1 MTDDN
6 LLRRLRGDSSVREQ
20 LLADLGPVPDAFD
33 GGRYALVDRWPYPP
47 GPGGPLV
54 GRRDSPAHGAYV
66 HEEADELV
74 LCVANNGWPIDVRR
88 CPGPNPGSL
97 AYLDA
102 TSSWVSQQDTLLGTS
117 DPMQAISAGDA
128 ALDRV
133 VQGHKPLAMTDTA
146 SADEAVLWQSWS
158 ESAGLVCHVE
168 DTVFRDCGDV
178 RVWFVTVARS
188 ESFGELVDLDA
199 VCAYYE
205 AALPR
210 AGGSH
215 LVRRVLRSVA
225 GLRGRSPAEFTEQTD
240 GLIMAPF
247 GDDIPGGCCTEVAG
261 VVMGCWP
268 PTTAAFLLS
277 VVDGVFN
284 EPDAEV
290 DLRAW
295 DALRFGLVDEAER
308 YHRLAPTGATPGCT

>member
-6 LLRRLRGDSSVREQ
+6 LFQRLRRDPRVREQ
-20 LLADLGPVPDAFD
+20 LLADVSTVADAFD
-33 GGRYALVDRWPYPP
+33 GGRYVMVDPWPYPS
-47 GPGGPLV
+47 GPRGPLMC
-54 GRRDSPAHGAYV
+54 RREGPAHGAYV
-66 HEEADELV
+66 CDDADELV

-97 AYLDA
+97 AFLDP

-117 DPMQAISAGDA
+117 AQLQAISAGDA

-133 VQGHKPLAMTDTA
+133 VRGRKPLAMADTD
-146 SADEAVLWQSWS
+146 SADEAARWQSWS
-158 ESAGLVCHVE
+158 ESAGLVCRVE
-168 DTVFRDCGDV
+168 DTVFRDCGDE
-178 RVWFVTVARS
+178 RIWFVTVARP

-210 AGGSH
+210 SGGSH
-215 LVRRVLRSVA
+215 LVQRVLRSVT
-225 GLRGRSPAEFTEQTD
+225 GLSGQSPAEFTTQTAD
-240 GLIMAPF
+240 LIVAPF

-261 VVMGCWP
+261 IVMGYWT
-268 PTTAAFLLS
+268 PTSARFMLS
-277 VVDGVFN
+277 VVGGTFV
-284 EPDAEV
+284 DADPEV

-295 DALRFGLVDEAER
+295 NALRFGMVEEAER
-308 YHRLAPTGATPGCT
+308 YHRLAPTGATP